1 MFDNENQV
9 MYNHSSIMT
18 ELRSSDESK
27 LQVKPYKEGH
37 YDDQVIAD
45 VYDKIRVQI
54 LNYTGT
60 VFINAH
66 SVGYITRYLQG
77 RGAAKG
83 GYGFSGFSSSFG
95 GNLDTESLALGKRS
109 ADIRDSLRIEIVQNV
124 DIQPKYKSIYLHKD
138 NSFRF

>member
-9 MYNHSSIMT
+9 MYNHSSILT

-45 VYDKIRVQI
+45 VYDKVRVQVS
-54 LNYTGT
+54 NYTGT

-66 SVGYITRYLQG
+66 SVGYITRYLHS
-77 RGAAKG
+77 RGTAKS

-109 ADIRDSLRIEIVQNV
+109 ADIKDSLRIEIV
-124 DIQPKYKSIYLHKD
+124 
-138 NSFRF
+138 